1 MTTTHL
7 DYESDGQFVRAAA
20 DAYLREHL
28 KCSSS
33 LEGVPSDR
41 LSSLGCMAARA
52 YERHEAEAGREVG
65 RDEAVAHVEPLCR
78 RACAIADER
87 WAAARVLL
95 GL

>member
-7 DYESDGQFVRAAA
+7 AYETDEQFVRDAA
-20 DAYLREHL
+20 DAYLRDHL
-28 KCSSS
+28 QYSSS

-41 LSSLGCMAARA
+41 LFDLGCVAARA
-52 YERHEAEAGREVG
+52 YERHEAEAGREVS